1 MTVLY
6 ICLKYLWHDAPGQD
20 LQVQKDDSREN
31 VDIDIQQHIELKYVS
46 CGGGHL
52 AIVSFCQE
60 HKPGEVVDQSNQVNK

>member
-1 MTVLY
+1 MMLLLGKTSKSKRMIVE
-6 ICLKYLWHDAPGQD
+6 D
-20 LQVQKDDSREN
+20 

-60 HKPGEVVDQSNQVNK
+60 HKPGEVVD